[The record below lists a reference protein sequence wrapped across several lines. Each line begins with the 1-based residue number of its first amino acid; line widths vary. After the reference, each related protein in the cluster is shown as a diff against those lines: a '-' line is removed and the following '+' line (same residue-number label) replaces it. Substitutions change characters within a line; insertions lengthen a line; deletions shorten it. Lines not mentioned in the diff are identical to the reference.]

1 MYKYKDQKELRMALN
16 GRMITMI
23 SGLFIIMTAITTT
36 LRYGMG
42 LLQSASEAAKG
53 TEDFVNALTQL
64 GVSVGFIRFVAV
76 LLLITTMIEILVG
89 VFSARLSNRL
99 DKADLIFKM
108 SIGLL
113 IVEVI
118 LLAFMLRT
126 QMMMLSNVL
135 MPCCLIWGTSQL
147 RKLSKLYPDRI
158 FAVEPKKK
166 EKSSKGSSAQN
177 QAQPQKKSLMDRA
190 MTQAREEEIWPAV
203 GETVENEPTEEKKTE
218 ADDVSVNEQ

>member
-23 SGLFIIMTAITTT
+23 AGIFIITTAITTT

-53 TEDFVNALTQL
+53 TEDYVNALTQL

-76 LLLITTMIEILVG
+76 LLLIATMLEILVG
-89 VFSARLSNRL
+89 VFAARLSNRL
-99 DKADLIFKM
+99 DKAELVFKM

-113 IVEVI
+113 VVEVI

-126 QMMMLSNVL
+126 QMMMLSNLL

-166 EKSSKGSSAQN
+166 EKRSKDTQAKN

-190 MTQAREEEIWPAV
+190 MTQAREDAIWPAV
-203 GETVENEPTEEKKTE
+203 GETAEKQSEAVPKEEN
-218 ADDVSVNEQ
+218 DVSVNEQ